1 MGNFIINKHHLIK
14 KHQIYCLEKL
24 ISREIYNMQLILT
37 EEKSAAQTDFHNP
50 EWKDICVTINTKLL
64 IFQHQLIHNIMYLNE
79 MLHKSRKKVFQLCSF
94 SKFTNN
100 AYSTIFGFTE
110 HEVNYQII
118 YYL

>member
-1 MGNFIINKHHLIK
+1 
-14 KHQIYCLEKL
+14 
-24 ISREIYNMQLILT
+24 MQLVLK

-64 IFQHQLIHNIMYLNE
+64 IFQYQLLHNIMYLNK

-100 AYSTIFGFTE
+100 A
-110 HEVNYQII
+110 
-118 YYL
+118 